1 MTKFYFDYLSQ
12 PIGNGNPYHACAHC
26 GISAPAI
33 NGTLEGH
40 LRSCE
45 WRMHKEQE
53 LDLERIISL
62 RESLPPITKRK
73 GRRL

>member
-1 MTKFYFDYLSQ
+1 MTEFYTGY
-12 PIGNGNPYHACAHC
+12 PTRRIGKGNPYHACAHC
-26 GISAPAI
+26 GISEPAI
-33 NGTLEGH
+33 NGRLEGH

-53 LDLERIISL
+53 IDLARIVSL